1 VRLVEHARPVSV
13 VRLCPGAPV
22 PDWAVGEPFV
32 SATRS
37 ATELSITCPS
47 ESLPEELPGP
57 VQGPYSA
64 FEVQGP
70 LDVALT
76 GVLAGLLRPLA
87 DAGVSV
93 LATSTYDTDWVL
105 VPSGSAATACAAWAG
120 AGHEVQRAAAATRP
134 ARGRA

>member
-1 VRLVEHARPVSV
+1 MRLVEHARPLHV
-13 VRLCPGAPV
+13 VRLSADAPV
-22 PDWAVGEPFV
+22 PGWAVGEPFV
-32 SATRS
+32 SITRS
-37 ATELSITCPS
+37 ATELSVTCPS

-105 VPSGSAATACAAWAG
+105 VPAGSAATACAAWAG
-120 AGHEVQRAAAATRP
+120 AGHEVQRAAAPTG
-134 ARGRA
+134 RGRA